1 MIERGDAGYELA
13 RRVYNAMIDRRPALV
28 AQAAGRGRRR
38 PPAGVRA
45 AARPP
50 RRDPRRRAQR
60 RRARHRRRRP
70 RDRPLRDPRDRR
82 RPARPHRPRRRRL
95 HAGAR
100 STAPRT
106 STGSPPPAGSS
117 RPPASA
123 GSRSAAASATSPAST
138 ASRSTTSSAR
148 TSCSPSGELVHA
160 SKDEHP
166 DLFWA
171 LRGGG
176 GNFGV
181 VTAFEFRLHEVDTVI
196 AGPTFWPI
204 ECGATVLAAYRE
216 FLPAAPRELNGFFA
230 FATVPPAPP
239 FPEPL
244 HMRKVCGVVW
254 CHTGGEAAAAR
265 DMQPLLDALPEP
277 LMHGVQ
283 PMPHPV
289 LQSAFDDA
297 LPARATSGTGAPTSS
312 ATCRTRRSTCTR
324 EHGAALPTWKST
336 MHLYPID
343 GAPHDVGPE
352 ETAFAYRD
360 ANYGAVIAG
369 VDPDPANARG
379 DRRLV
384 ARLPGGAAPLLRGRR
399 LREHDDGRGPRPRAR
414 ELPRQLRAARA
425 DQGRV
430 RPGEPAPG
438 QPEHPAGALSAG
450 RIEHAAAPRPPAVAR
465 CRRDPGPPGSRR
477 PARRA
482 APPRSR
488 AAATRRRP

>member
-1 MIERGDAGYELA
+1 MLA
-13 RRVYNAMIDRRPALV
+13 
-28 AQAAGRGRRR
+28 
-38 PPAGVRA
+38 
-45 AARPP
+45 
-50 RRDPRRRAQR
+50 
-60 RRARHRRRRP
+60 
-70 RDRPLRDPRDRR
+70 
-82 RPARPHRPRRRRL
+82 
-95 HAGAR
+95 
-100 STAPRT
+100 
-106 STGSPPPAGSS
+106 
-117 RPPASA
+117 
-123 GSRSAAASATSPAST
+123 
-138 ASRSTTSSAR
+138 
-148 TSCSPSGELVHA
+148 SGELVHA

-196 AGPTFWPI
+196 AGPTFWPV
-204 ECGATVLAAYRE
+204 ELGATVLAAYRE

-289 LQSAFDDA
+289 LQSAFDDLYPKGDQWYWRA
-297 LPARATSGTGAPTSS
+297 DFVRDLPDAAIDLHAR
-312 ATCRTRRSTCTR
+312 
-324 EHGAALPTWKST
+324 HGAALPTWKST

-360 ANYGAVIAG
+360 ANYGAVFAG
-369 VDPDPANARG
+369 VDPDPAMVEAIGAWSRG
-379 DRRLV
+379 YQEALHPYS
-384 ARLPGGAAPLLRGRR
+384 AGGAYVNMMMDEGPDRVRASYRGNYERLAQIKAEYDPENLLRIN
-399 LREHDDGRGPRPRAR
+399 
-414 ELPRQLRAARA
+414 QN
-425 DQGRV
+425 
-430 RPGEPAPG
+430 
-438 QPEHPAGALSAG
+438 
-450 RIEHAAAPRPPAVAR
+450 IPPAR
-465 CRRDPGPPGSRR
+465 
-477 PARRA
+477 
-482 APPRSR
+482 
-488 AAATRRRP
+488 